1 MFRDLSPTTFSGET
15 VNKSQPIATI
25 TLAAAKKM
33 AQAIVI
39 GILNAFDSGI
49 KKYSTRKI
57 NTFNVKGEK
66 VGSIT
71 KGTTCNADMYRFIN
85 GYLMAHRKKNDNW
98 VKAKY
103 IR

>member
-1 MFRDLSPTTFSGET
+1 
-15 VNKSQPIATI
+15 
-25 TLAAAKKM
+25 M